1 MAKVKLNKKFEKYTG
16 TPPPNGSRLYL
27 TERYGETIMSHY
39 PINRDPDTISDKQRV
54 SMNQMSQA
62 RAVADAELK
71 DPVKHEEWLK
81 KWHESLATEGLQY
94 KTLRGFTIA
103 QVRKDQQNNH

>member
-16 TPPPNGSRLYL
+16 TPPPNGSRFYL
-27 TERYGETIMSHY
+27 TERYGETVMSHY
-39 PINRDPDTISDKQRV
+39 PMHRDPETISDKQRA

-62 RAVADAELK
+62 RTIADAELK
-71 DPVKHEEWLK
+71 DPIKHDEWLK
-81 KWHESLATEGLQY
+81 KWHESITTEGAQY

-103 QVRKDQQNNH
+103 QVRKKQQNNQ